1 MANITLAFKQAYLDM
16 QRKGWTPRLYVFV
29 DIHSTVSKPTYE
41 PNCTKILFYPF
52 AKEAL
57 QMLSEREDIVLIY
70 YSCTPIEQ
78 CKKQVEL
85 YKAHGIIFDY
95 INENPE
101 ITNSDTTYGCYLYK
115 PYFNILLDDKAGFD
129 PTEDWEIIIN
139 YYKVFY
145 EDKKK

>member
-1 MANITLAFKQAYLDM
+1 MNQIVLKYYFTHLLKKHCKCFQ
-16 QRKGWTPRLYVFV
+16 
-29 DIHSTVSKPTYE
+29 
-41 PNCTKILFYPF
+41 
-52 AKEAL
+52 
-57 QMLSEREDIVLIY
+57 REDIVLIY

-78 CKKQVEL
+78 CEKQVEL